1 MTWRECAR
9 QVICEV
15 IERVGRNDEKALRAA
30 LREAYPFGV
39 RKYFPYKV
47 WLDEIKVQLNRKKP
61 SPGRTLPSCAGQ
73 AKLF

>member
-1 MTWRECAR
+1 VTWRERAKE
-9 QVICEV
+9 VICEV

-30 LREAYPFGV
+30 LREAYPFGM
-39 RKYFPYKV
+39 RKYHPYKV

-61 SPGRTLPSCAGQ
+61 PTGRTVPSCAGQ